1 MRFYQRLLM
10 PGLMLASVLGL
21 SACGDYANSV
31 SGDVTMPKSNGPN
44 PQNLPNPNTVPKP
57 TPPQGYPVSLSPVT
71 IQEVFA
77 DPIGVNT
84 GSQYVELFNSSAFEA
99 DIGGWT
105 LTDGTDSHT
114 FGFGFKVPAGGR
126 VVVFIGQ
133 SGVDTNTQQFA
144 PSFRELST
152 VQGSL
157 VLLRAGVDLVDF
169 VQWGSG
175 NNAFESTADSVNEWV
190 SGDFVVNPN
199 EGTAVHYDG
208 SASNSTAWSNGNPT
222 PGN

>member
-1 MRFYQRLLM
+1 MYVSKRLILPCLM
-10 PGLMLASVLGL
+10 SAALLAL
-21 SACGDYANSV
+21 SACGGYANSV
-31 SGDVTMPKSNGPN
+31 EGDITMPKSNGPN

-77 DPIGVNT
+77 DPVGINA

-105 LTDGTDSHT
+105 LTDGTDTHT
-114 FGFGFKVPAGGR
+114 FSFGFKVPAGGR
-126 VVVFIGQ
+126 VLVFIGQ
-133 SGVDTNTQQFA
+133 AGADTNNQQFA

-157 VLLRAGVDLVDF
+157 ALLRAGVDLVDF
-169 VQWGSG
+169 VQWGGG
-175 NNAFESTADSVNEWV
+175 NNAFESVADSVSEWV
-190 SGDFVVNPN
+190 LGDFVANPI
-199 EGTAVHYDG
+199 EGVAVHYNG
-208 SASNSTAWSNGNPT
+208 SASNSSAWNFGNPT